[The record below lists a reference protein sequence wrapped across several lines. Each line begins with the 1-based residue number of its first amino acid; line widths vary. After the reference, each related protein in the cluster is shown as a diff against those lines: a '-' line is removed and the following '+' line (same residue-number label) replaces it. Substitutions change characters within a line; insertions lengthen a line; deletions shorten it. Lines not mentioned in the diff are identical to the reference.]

1 MSTVC
6 AIFLAGMFALAAASK
21 LRDRD
26 GTRDGFVNLGLP
38 MPDVLAWAVPV
49 LELGVGVL
57 LILTPGW
64 GGVAAFALLLAFT
77 VVLVTTITSG
87 RLVPCRCFGGTSDE
101 PVSWA
106 QVVRNV
112 WLLALAAVASLAIT
126 LQYPSVAEL
135 VAALLVIGVGPIAI
149 GLTDRRLRV
158 KG

>member
-1 MSTVC
+1 
-6 AIFLAGMFALAAASK
+6 
-21 LRDRD
+21 
-26 GTRDGFVNLGLP
+26 
-38 MPDVLAWAVPV
+38 MPDLLAWAVPF

-77 VVLVTTITSG
+77 VVLITTIRSG

-112 WLLALAAVASLAIT
+112 WLLGLAVIASLAGS
-126 LQYPSVAEL
+126 LQRPTFIQLVVAL
-135 VAALLVIGVGPIAI
+135 VIIGVGPIAI

-158 KG
+158 HV